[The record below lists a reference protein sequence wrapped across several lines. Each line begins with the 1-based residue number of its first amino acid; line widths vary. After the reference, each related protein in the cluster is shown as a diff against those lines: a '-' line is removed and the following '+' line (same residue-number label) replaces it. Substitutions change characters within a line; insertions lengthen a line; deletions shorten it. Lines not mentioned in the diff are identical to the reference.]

1 MFSPLNLSKTRL
13 HNLLKFRIDYKLQAL
28 SLMYLAHH
36 RREEDDEAARVF
48 LHLDDSGTLTPQQLY
63 RAYAHY
69 EGLNVAKIVQAVDFN

>member
-1 MFSPLNLSKTRL
+1 
-13 HNLLKFRIDYKLQAL
+13 
-28 SLMYLAHH
+28 MYLAHH